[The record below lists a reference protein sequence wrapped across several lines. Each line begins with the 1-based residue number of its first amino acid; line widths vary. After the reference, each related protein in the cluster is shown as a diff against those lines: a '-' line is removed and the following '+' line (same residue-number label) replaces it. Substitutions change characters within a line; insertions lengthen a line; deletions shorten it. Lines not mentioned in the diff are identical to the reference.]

1 MAIFDGTI
9 AASPDALLDASTRHY
24 LTSGDF
30 NGTPVRLIEADDA
43 TRRLLVRELVERER
57 LSLNLG
63 DRHPNPYIQAFT
75 PEPVAE
81 QLRK

>member
-43 TRRLLVRELVERER
+43 TTSETDTRIPISRHSR
-57 LSLNLG
+57 LSL
-63 DRHPNPYIQAFT
+63 
-75 PEPVAE
+75 
-81 QLRK
+81 